1 MEPSRIVEILQDGKS
16 RGTGYLL
23 TPNHVLTARHV
34 VNPEVVGTACTVR
47 PLCAGV
53 QWVAPPAQDQRPDPV
68 AAEVGW
74 TSAYHDLA
82 LIRVTG
88 EAPTLYGTATLPF
101 GQIPAD
107 DGAQHKVQGA
117 GFPAASGIDQRSIAG
132 DLTWVLTEPRR
143 FDIDVESAIP
153 RDWRKWAGFSGAAV
167 FARGLLVGVVRT
179 VAENW
184 NGGVLEATPA
194 AWLLEDPGF
203 RHYCGQWG
211 IALPARLYAGEVDP
225 TVPLECD
232 LPSTTE
238 GLLRFSHYNPRV
250 PFFGRSDALSQLE
263 AFLTCEAGRPFAW
276 WMVTGGG
283 GVGKTRLARHL
294 CRNMPQPGWHA
305 GFLPRKFNANTAALD
320 AWTPRVP
327 TLIVADYVMANID
340 QVHILADRLARRQAP
355 PKLRLLLLER
365 EASELFESHFLGPSD
380 TERVWIA
387 QARYS
392 PPAEPAES
400 RQESVRDRLR
410 PLRLGELAED
420 DLWTLVKGCPW
431 QAIPVPLGM
440 SREAFFRELGQLD
453 SQRRPLIAM
462 ILADALTTSVERA
475 GLGGLQT
482 QLRDLLVRERNRIW
496 PEILKVADTRIG
508 KAEADVAIAFATM
521 IDGLGKPE
529 LSAIEAARGLPIDP
543 EILPA
548 CSLAIGKPL
557 RPMVARL
564 ERLEPDMIGE
574 FFALETLCGDPNN
587 AFVEPPHSWMS
598 ETAWRTNGSAMAD
611 FVLRSKQ
618 NFPKSSRNWT
628 HRHYAERSW
637 CKLVC

>member
-74 TSAYHDLA
+74 TSRTMILPSSGSRARLQPF
-82 LIRVTG
+82 T
-88 EAPTLYGTATLPF
+88 APPPYRLGRSRRTTAHSTKSKEP
-101 GQIPAD
+101 
-107 DGAQHKVQGA
+107 
-117 GFPAASGIDQRSIAG
+117 GFP
-132 DLTWVLTEPRR
+132 PRR
-143 FDIDVESAIP
+143 ASTKKHRRRPHLGADRTSPVRHRRRERDPTGLEEVGRLLRRGRVRPWSA
-153 RDWRKWAGFSGAAV
+153 G
-167 FARGLLVGVVRT
+167 RGRPQ

-238 GLLRFSHYNPRV
+238 GLLRFSHYDPRV

-305 GFLPRKFNANTAALD
+305 GFSRENSMPTPPHSTRG
-320 AWTPRVP
+320 PRVCL
-327 TLIVADYVMANID
+327 TWIVADYVMANID

-355 PKLRLLLLER
+355 PKLRLLLLEPK
-365 EASELFESHFLGPSD
+365 ASELFESHFLGPSD

-387 QARYS
+387 RTRYS

-400 RQESVRDRLR
+400 RQEKREGS
-410 PLRLGELAED
+410 P
-420 DLWTLVKGCPW
+420 
-431 QAIPVPLGM
+431 M
-440 SREAFFRELGQLD
+440 SAVSWG
-453 SQRRPLIAM
+453 
-462 ILADALTTSVERA
+462 TS
-475 GLGGLQT
+475 
-482 QLRDLLVRERNRIW
+482 
-496 PEILKVADTRIG
+496 
-508 KAEADVAIAFATM
+508 
-521 IDGLGKPE
+521 
-529 LSAIEAARGLPIDP
+529 RG
-543 EILPA
+543 
-548 CSLAIGKPL
+548 
-557 RPMVARL
+557 
-564 ERLEPDMIGE
+564 
-574 FFALETLCGDPNN
+574 
-587 AFVEPPHSWMS
+587 
-598 ETAWRTNGSAMAD
+598 
-611 FVLRSKQ
+611 
-618 NFPKSSRNWT
+618 
-628 HRHYAERSW
+628 
-637 CKLVC
+637 